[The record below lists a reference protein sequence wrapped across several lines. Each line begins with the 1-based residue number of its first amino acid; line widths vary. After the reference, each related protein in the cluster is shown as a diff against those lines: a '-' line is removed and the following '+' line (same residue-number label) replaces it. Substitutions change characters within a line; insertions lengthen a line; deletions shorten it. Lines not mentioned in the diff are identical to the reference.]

1 MAVHARAVE
10 ERVKQQQKS
19 ERAKVRKEQSERTRL
34 LAPWRSGAVAPDERA
49 PVCFLRFMLDSGL
62 LVAGHGT
69 PTSVTMVE
77 SHDDSTVELDESR
90 PWLLVFNAEGPGKDM
105 SMLRGA
111 MGEKCIDDPVLK
123 AEASERR
130 WHLCHLRRALHPHGW
145 RAGQRGGI
153 GMGAT
158 CMEEQIANS

>member
-1 MAVHARAVE
+1 MAVHVRATE
-10 ERVKQQQKS
+10 ERVKRKQKS
-19 ERAKVRKEQSERTRL
+19 ERATVQNEQSERTRL

-123 AEASERR
+123 AEAYLNED
-130 WHLCHLRRALHPHGW
+130 
-145 RAGQRGGI
+145 GI
-153 GMGAT
+153 CAT
-158 CMEEQIANS
+158 CDARFIPMGGGQDNVEAVAWVPRAWKGA